1 MKLIQDADANGYAS
15 RYGIEESAVPFSIPA
30 ESPEEQKG

>member
-1 MKLIQDADANGYAS
+1 MKLVQDADPDRYAS
-15 RYGIEESAVPFSIPA
+15 RYGIEESVVRFPIPA